1 MLYRMIRSSQP
12 IQDRIPAAGR
22 ARERAAAGCVPFTVM
37 RPVPACAPPAGP
49 LVRRTPLLLLLL
61 AAALLSACQPT
72 PEVEPVAQK
81 DSEAL
86 IERVEVAEEGVAD
99 MAKAPET
106 RHITRALTEVSQ
118 KTGID
123 ITIDADVVLPETD
136 AIPVARVKNGPLDVS
151 VLENIWKTLGNSSG
165 MLTDLP
171 RSYFEEQ
178 ARMWIEFREEGVL
191 GKYNSFEEM
200 EAAISEL
207 LAEAATKP
215 AEPVFSPE
223 SPMETIIESVLEDG
237 TPVKYIPSFYG
248 WSDQETVYEMQLS
261 TLGPISFLRNIDDSY
276 SFEEYTAGDSPLD
289 RYLPAIER
297 GEFRVQLPERSI
309 EDAQAYAEQLLAE
322 LGIAD
327 FTCVVARIAPLIPRF
342 FDEQQDVCPCAYELV
357 FTRQVAG
364 VNVTY
369 NDVKSSGGETKNRSA
384 DSPDYTP
391 SWGYEYIKIFVDDA
405 GVFALEFRQPYE
417 VTEIVTERAEIL
429 SLEEAV
435 ASFERMIGYQYAA
448 YETGEEELCDD
459 AYLCIDEIRLGL
471 TRIAE
476 KNAQQQGYLVP
487 SWTFFGSYDLDGFW
501 PDGEGHHGTEAILIV
516 NALDGSIIDPDRG
529 F

>member
-1 MLYRMIRSSQP
+1 MK
-12 IQDRIPAAGR
+12 RI
-22 ARERAAAGCVPFTVM
+22 CCPFI
-37 RPVPACAPPAGP
+37 A
-49 LVRRTPLLLLLL
+49 LLMALS
-61 AAALLSACQPT
+61 LLSACQPT
-72 PEVEPVAQK
+72 PDVEPVAQK

-86 IERVEVAEEGVAD
+86 IERVEVAEEDVAD
-99 MAKAPET
+99 MAEAPES
-106 RHITRALTEVSQ
+106 RHITHELTEVSQ
-118 KTGID
+118 RTGID

-136 AIPVARVKNGPLDVS
+136 AIPVARVKDGSLDMS
-151 VLENIWKTLGNSSG
+151 VLENIWKIVANGSG
-165 MLTDLP
+165 MLEDFP
-171 RSYFEEQ
+171 RSYYEGQ
-178 ARMWIEFREEGVL
+178 ASMWMEYREAGNL
-191 GKYNSFEEM
+191 DKYSSFEEM
-200 EAAISEL
+200 DAAISEL
-207 LAEAATKP
+207 LAEAATKS
-215 AEPVFSPE
+215 AEPVFFPE
-223 SPMETIIESVLEDG
+223 SPMDVMQTGEKLHDTDMYNCHEGHVTFFGL
-237 TPVKYIPSFYG
+237 
-248 WSDQETVYEMQLS
+248 SDQGTVSEVHLDTDWFVEY
-261 TLGPISFLRNIDDSY
+261 LRDIDDRYIWNS
-276 SFEEYTAGDSPLD
+276 SNPLD
-289 RYLPAIER
+289 IYLPAIER
-297 GEFRVQLPERSI
+297 GEFKIQLPERSI
-309 EDAQAYAEQLLAE
+309 EDAQAYAEQLLADI
-322 LGIAD
+322 GITD

-342 FDEQQDVCPCAYELV
+342 FNEQQDVCPCAYELL

-369 NDVKSSGGETKNRSA
+369 NDVQSSGGELRDRPV

-391 SWGYEYIKIFVDDA
+391 IWDYEYIQLFVDDA
-405 GVFALEFRQPYE
+405 GVLYMSYNQPHE
-417 VTEIVTERAEIL
+417 VTEIVTESAEIL

-448 YETGEEELCDD
+448 YETGQRELCDD

>member
-1 MLYRMIRSSQP
+1 MK
-12 IQDRIPAAGR
+12 RI
-22 ARERAAAGCVPFTVM
+22 CCPFI
-37 RPVPACAPPAGP
+37 A
-49 LVRRTPLLLLLL
+49 LLMALS
-61 AAALLSACQPT
+61 LLSACQPT

-99 MAKAPET
+99 MAKAPES
-106 RHITRALTEVSQ
+106 RHITRELAEVSQ

-136 AIPVARVKNGPLDVS
+136 AIPVARVQNGELDMS
-151 VLENIWKTLGNSSG
+151 VLENIWKILGNGSG
-165 MLTDLP
+165 MLEDFP
-171 RSYFEEQ
+171 RSYYEGQ
-178 ARMWIEFREEGVL
+178 ARMWMEFRENGVL
-191 GKYNSFEEM
+191 DKYSSFEEM
-200 EAAISEL
+200 DAAIEEL

-223 SPMETIIESVLEDG
+223 SPMETVVESVTEDG
-237 TPVKYIPSFYG
+237 TPIKYIPIFYG

-261 TLGPISFLRNIDDSY
+261 TLGPISFLRNIDESY
-276 SFEEYTAGDSPLD
+276 IWNEYHFANPLD
-289 RYLPAIER
+289 IYLPAIER

-309 EDAQAYAEQLLAE
+309 EDAQAYAEQLLADI
-322 LGIAD
+322 GITD
-327 FTCVVARIAPLIPRF
+327 FACVVARIAPLIPDF
-342 FDEQQDVCPCAYELV
+342 FDEQQDVCPCAYELL

-364 VNVTY
+364 VNVTF
-369 NDVKSSGGETKNRSA
+369 NDVAASGGISYRDT
-384 DSPDYTP
+384 PDYTP
-391 SWGYEYIKIFVDDA
+391 TWYYEYIQLLVDDA
-405 GVFALEFRQPYE
+405 GVFAMEFSQPHE

-429 SLEEAV
+429 PLEEAV

-448 YETGEEELCDD
+448 YEAGEEEPCDD

-476 KNAQQQGYLVP
+476 KNTQEQGYLVP
-487 SWTFFGSYDLDGFW
+487 SWTFFGHYKLSDFW

>member
-1 MLYRMIRSSQP
+1 MK
-12 IQDRIPAAGR
+12 RI
-22 ARERAAAGCVPFTVM
+22 CCLLMV
-37 RPVPACAPPAGP
+37 
-49 LVRRTPLLLLLL
+49 LSLLL
-61 AAALLSACQPT
+61 ACQPT

-86 IERVEVAEEGVAD
+86 IERVEVAEEDVAD

-106 RHITRALTEVSQ
+106 RHITRELTEVSQ
-118 KTGID
+118 RTGID

-136 AIPVARVKNGPLDVS
+136 AIPVARVQNGHQDMS
-151 VLENIWKTLGNSSG
+151 VLENIWEIVGNGSG
-165 MLTDLP
+165 MLEDFP
-171 RSYFEEQ
+171 RSYYEGQ
-178 ARMWIEFREEGVL
+178 ASMWMEYREAGNL
-191 GKYNSFEEM
+191 DKYSSFEEM
-200 EAAISEL
+200 DAAISEL

-215 AEPVFSPE
+215 AEPVFLPE
-223 SPMETIIESVLEDG
+223 SPMDVMQTGEKLHDTYDCSEGAVN
-237 TPVKYIPSFYG
+237 FYG
-248 WSDQETVYEMQLS
+248 WSDQETVYNMWLNATSGGGNGFTRDIEMDYELNDYQNSVNPL
-261 TLGPISFLRNIDDSY
+261 NI
-276 SFEEYTAGDSPLD
+276 
-289 RYLPAIER
+289 YLPAIER

-309 EDAQAYAEQLLAE
+309 EDAQAYAEQLLADI
-322 LGIAD
+322 GITD
-327 FTCVVARIAPLIPRF
+327 FACVVARIAPLIPRF
-342 FDEQQDVCPCAYELV
+342 FDEQQDVCPCAYELL

-369 NDVKSSGGETKNRSA
+369 NDVTDSGGRLYRDT
-384 DSPDYTP
+384 PDYTP
-391 SWGYEYIKIFVDDA
+391 SWGYERIQLLVDDA
-405 GVFALEFRQPYE
+405 GVLYMAYPPLYE

-435 ASFERMIGYQYAA
+435 ASFEQMIGYQYAA
-448 YETGEEELCDD
+448 YETGQRELCDD

>member
-1 MLYRMIRSSQP
+1 MK
-12 IQDRIPAAGR
+12 
-22 ARERAAAGCVPFTVM
+22 
-37 RPVPACAPPAGP
+37 
-49 LVRRTPLLLLLL
+49 RTCFLFIALLMALS
-61 AAALLSACQPT
+61 LLSACQPT

-86 IERVEVAEEGVAD
+86 IEQVEVAEEDVAD

-106 RHITRALTEVSQ
+106 RHITRELSEASQ
-118 KTGID
+118 RTGID

-136 AIPVARVKNGPLDVS
+136 AIPVARVQNGHQDMS
-151 VLENIWKTLGNSSG
+151 VLENIWEIVGNGSG
-165 MLTDLP
+165 MLEDFP
-171 RSYFEEQ
+171 RSYYEGQ
-178 ARMWIEFREEGVL
+178 ASMWMEYREAGNL
-191 GKYNSFEEM
+191 DKYSSFEEM
-200 EAAISEL
+200 DAAISEL

-215 AEPVFSPE
+215 AEPVFLPE
-223 SPMETIIESVLEDG
+223 SPMDVMQTGEKLHDTYDCSEGAVN
-237 TPVKYIPSFYG
+237 FYG
-248 WSDQETVYEMQLS
+248 WSDQETVYNMWLNATSGGGNGFTRDIEMDYELNDYQNSVNPL
-261 TLGPISFLRNIDDSY
+261 NI
-276 SFEEYTAGDSPLD
+276 
-289 RYLPAIER
+289 YLPAIER

-309 EDAQAYAEQLLAE
+309 EDAQAYAEQLLADI
-322 LGIAD
+322 GITD
-327 FTCVVARIAPLIPRF
+327 FACVVARIAPLIPRF
-342 FDEQQDVCPCAYELV
+342 FNEQQDVCPCAYELL

-369 NDVKSSGGETKNRSA
+369 NDVTDSGGRLYRDT
-384 DSPDYTP
+384 PDYTP
-391 SWGYEYIKIFVDDA
+391 SWGYERIQLLVDDA
-405 GVFALEFRQPYE
+405 GVLYMAYPPLYE

-435 ASFERMIGYQYAA
+435 ASFEQMIGYQYAA
-448 YETGEEELCDD
+448 YETGQRELCDD

-501 PDGEGHHGTEAILIV
+501 PDGYGHHGTEAILIV

>member
-1 MLYRMIRSSQP
+1 MK
-12 IQDRIPAAGR
+12 RI
-22 ARERAAAGCVPFTVM
+22 CCPFI
-37 RPVPACAPPAGP
+37 A
-49 LVRRTPLLLLLL
+49 LLMALS
-61 AAALLSACQPT
+61 LLSACQPT

-86 IERVEVAEEGVAD
+86 IEQVEVAEEDVAD
-99 MAKAPET
+99 MAKAPQT
-106 RHITRALTEVSQ
+106 RHITRALSEVSQ
-118 KTGID
+118 RTGID

-136 AIPVARVKNGPLDVS
+136 AIPVARVQNGELDMS
-151 VLENIWKTLGNSSG
+151 VLENIWKILGNGSG
-165 MLTDLP
+165 MLEDFP
-171 RSYFEEQ
+171 RSYYEGQ
-178 ARMWIEFREEGVL
+178 ARMWMEFRENGVL
-191 GKYNSFEEM
+191 DKYSSFEEM
-200 EAAISEL
+200 DAAIEEL

-223 SPMETIIESVLEDG
+223 SPMETVVESVTEDG
-237 TPVKYIPSFYG
+237 TPIKYIPIFYG

-261 TLGPISFLRNIDDSY
+261 TLGPISFLRNIDESY
-276 SFEEYTAGDSPLD
+276 IWNEYHFANPLD
-289 RYLPAIER
+289 IYLPAIER

-309 EDAQAYAEQLLAE
+309 EDAQAYAEQLLADI
-322 LGIAD
+322 GITD
-327 FTCVVARIAPLIPRF
+327 FACVVARIAPLIPDF
-342 FDEQQDVCPCAYELV
+342 FDEQQDVCPCAYELL

-364 VNVTY
+364 VNVTF
-369 NDVKSSGGETKNRSA
+369 NDVAASGGISYRDT
-384 DSPDYTP
+384 PDYTP
-391 SWGYEYIKIFVDDA
+391 TWYYEYIQLLVDDA
-405 GVFALEFRQPYE
+405 GIFAMEFSQPHE
-417 VTEIVTERAEIL
+417 MTEIVTESAEIL

-448 YETGEEELCDD
+448 YETGEEEPCDD

-476 KNAQQQGYLVP
+476 KNAQEQGYLVP
-487 SWTFFGSYDLDGFW
+487 SWTFFGHYKLSDFW

>member
-1 MLYRMIRSSQP
+1 M
-12 IQDRIPAAGR
+12 
-22 ARERAAAGCVPFTVM
+22 T
-37 RPVPACAPPAGP
+37 
-49 LVRRTPLLLLLL
+49 RTRCLFIALLMALS
-61 AAALLSACQPT
+61 LLSACQPT

-86 IERVEVAEEGVAD
+86 IERVEVAEEDVAD

-106 RHITRALTEVSQ
+106 RHITRELTEVSQ
-118 KTGID
+118 RTGID

-136 AIPVARVKNGPLDVS
+136 AIPVARVQSGELDMQVM
-151 VLENIWKTLGNSSG
+151 ENIWKIVANGSG
-165 MLTDLP
+165 MLEDFP
-171 RSYFEEQ
+171 RSYYEGQ
-178 ARMWIEFREEGVL
+178 ASMWMEYREAGNL
-191 GKYNSFEEM
+191 DKYSSFEEM
-200 EAAISEL
+200 DAAISEL
-207 LAEAATKP
+207 LAEAATKS
-215 AEPVFSPE
+215 AEPVFFPE
-223 SPMETIIESVLEDG
+223 SPMDVMQTGEKLHDTDMYNCHEGHVTFFGL
-237 TPVKYIPSFYG
+237 
-248 WSDQETVYEMQLS
+248 SDQGTVSEVHLDTDWFVEY
-261 TLGPISFLRNIDDSY
+261 LRDIDDRYIWNS
-276 SFEEYTAGDSPLD
+276 SNPLD
-289 RYLPAIER
+289 IYLPAIER
-297 GEFRVQLPERSI
+297 GEFKIQLPERSI
-309 EDAQAYAEQLLAE
+309 EDAQAYAEQLLADI
-322 LGIAD
+322 GITD

-342 FDEQQDVCPCAYELV
+342 FNEQQDVCPCAYELL

-369 NDVKSSGGETKNRSA
+369 NDVQSSGGELRDRPV

-391 SWGYEYIKIFVDDA
+391 IWDYEYIQLFVDDA
-405 GVFALEFRQPYE
+405 GVLYMSYNQPHE
-417 VTEIVTERAEIL
+417 VTEIVTESAEIL

-448 YETGEEELCDD
+448 YETGQRELCDD

-476 KNAQQQGYLVP
+476 KNAQEQGYLVP
-487 SWTFFGSYDLDGFW
+487 SWTFFGHYKLSDFW

>member
-1 MLYRMIRSSQP
+1 MGGGGTAL
-12 IQDRIPAAGR
+12 
-22 ARERAAAGCVPFTVM
+22 
-37 RPVPACAPPAGP
+37 PPGKGGIHMK
-49 LVRRTPLLLLLL
+49 RTCFLFIALLMALS
-61 AAALLSACQPT
+61 LLSACQPT

-86 IERVEVAEEGVAD
+86 IEQVEVAEEDVAD

-106 RHITRALTEVSQ
+106 RHITRELSEASQ
-118 KTGID
+118 RTGID

-136 AIPVARVKNGPLDVS
+136 AIPVARVQNGHQDMS
-151 VLENIWKTLGNSSG
+151 VLENIWEIVGNGSG
-165 MLTDLP
+165 MLEDFP
-171 RSYFEEQ
+171 RSYYEGQ
-178 ARMWIEFREEGVL
+178 ASMWMEYREAGNL
-191 GKYNSFEEM
+191 DKYSSFEEM
-200 EAAISEL
+200 DAAISEL

-215 AEPVFSPE
+215 AEPVFLPE
-223 SPMETIIESVLEDG
+223 SPMDVMQTGEKLHDTYDCSEGAVN
-237 TPVKYIPSFYG
+237 FYG
-248 WSDQETVYEMQLS
+248 WSDQETVYNMWLNATSGGGNGFTRDIEMDYELNDYQNSVNPL
-261 TLGPISFLRNIDDSY
+261 NI
-276 SFEEYTAGDSPLD
+276 
-289 RYLPAIER
+289 YLPAIER

-309 EDAQAYAEQLLAE
+309 EDAQAYAEQLLADI
-322 LGIAD
+322 GITD
-327 FTCVVARIAPLIPRF
+327 FACVVARIAPLIPRF
-342 FDEQQDVCPCAYELV
+342 FDEQQDVCPCAYELL

-369 NDVKSSGGETKNRSA
+369 NDVTDSGGRLYRDT
-384 DSPDYTP
+384 PDYTP
-391 SWGYEYIKIFVDDA
+391 SWGYERIQLLVDDA
-405 GVFALEFRQPYE
+405 GVLYMAYPPLYE

-448 YETGEEELCDD
+448 YETGQRELCDD

-476 KNAQQQGYLVP
+476 KNAQEQGYLVP
-487 SWTFFGSYDLDGFW
+487 SWTFFGHYKLSDFW

>member
-1 MLYRMIRSSQP
+1 MGGGGTALPPGKGGIHMKMK
-12 IQDRIPAAGR
+12 RI
-22 ARERAAAGCVPFTVM
+22 C
-37 RPVPACAPPAGP
+37 C
-49 LVRRTPLLLLLL
+49 LLMVLS
-61 AAALLSACQPT
+61 LLSACQPT

-86 IERVEVAEEGVAD
+86 IEQVEVAEEDVAD

-136 AIPVARVKNGPLDVS
+136 AIPVARVQSGALDIS
-151 VLENIWKTLGNSSG
+151 VLENIWEILGNSSG
-165 MLTDLP
+165 MLEDVP
-171 RSYFEEQ
+171 RSHYEGQ
-178 ARMWIEFREEGVL
+178 ARMWMEFRKNGVL
-191 GKYNSFEEM
+191 DKYSSFEEM
-200 EAAISEL
+200 DAAISEL

-215 AEPVFSPE
+215 AEPVFFPE
-223 SPMETIIESVLEDG
+223 SPMDVMQTGEKLHDTNMYDCYEGYV
-237 TPVKYIPSFYG
+237 TFYG
-248 WSDQETVYEMQLS
+248 WSDQETVYKMGLNATSDGGNKFTRDIEMNDEL
-261 TLGPISFLRNIDDSY
+261 NSY
-276 SFEEYTAGDSPLD
+276 QINVNPLD
-289 RYLPAIER
+289 KYLPAIER

-309 EDAQAYAEQLLAE
+309 EDAQAYAEQLLDE
-322 LGIAD
+322 LGITD

-342 FDEQQDVCPCAYELV
+342 FDEQQDVCPCAYELL

-369 NDVKSSGGETKNRSA
+369 NDVKSSGGSIYRDT
-384 DSPDYTP
+384 PDYTP

-405 GVFALEFRQPYE
+405 GVFAMEFSHPHE
-417 VTEIVTERAEIL
+417 VTEIVTDSAEIL

-448 YETGEEELCDD
+448 YETGQRELCDD

-487 SWTFFGSYDLDGFW
+487 SWTFFGHYKLSDFW

>member
-1 MLYRMIRSSQP
+1 MK
-12 IQDRIPAAGR
+12 
-22 ARERAAAGCVPFTVM
+22 
-37 RPVPACAPPAGP
+37 
-49 LVRRTPLLLLLL
+49 RTCFLFIALLMALS
-61 AAALLSACQPT
+61 LLSACQPT

-86 IERVEVAEEGVAD
+86 IEQVEVAEEGVAD
-99 MAKAPET
+99 MAKAPES

-136 AIPVARVKNGPLDVS
+136 AIPVARVQNGHQDMS
-151 VLENIWKTLGNSSG
+151 VLENTWKILGDGSG
-165 MLTDLP
+165 MLEDFP
-171 RSYFEEQ
+171 RSYYEGQ
-178 ARMWIEFREEGVL
+178 ASMWMEYREAGNL
-191 GKYNSFEEM
+191 DKYSSFEEM
-200 EAAISEL
+200 DAAISEL

-215 AEPVFSPE
+215 AEPVFLPE
-223 SPMETIIESVLEDG
+223 SPMDVMQTGEKLHDTYDCSEGAVN
-237 TPVKYIPSFYG
+237 FYG
-248 WSDQETVYEMQLS
+248 WSDQETVYNMWLNATSGGGNGFTRDIEMDYELNDYQNSVNPL
-261 TLGPISFLRNIDDSY
+261 NI
-276 SFEEYTAGDSPLD
+276 
-289 RYLPAIER
+289 YLPAIER

-309 EDAQAYAEQLLAE
+309 EDAQAYAEQLLADI
-322 LGIAD
+322 GITD
-327 FTCVVARIAPLIPRF
+327 FACVVARIAPLIPDF
-342 FDEQQDVCPCAYELV
+342 FDEQQDVCPCAYELL

-369 NDVKSSGGETKNRSA
+369 NDVTDSGGRLYRDT
-384 DSPDYTP
+384 PDYTP
-391 SWGYEYIKIFVDDA
+391 SWGYERIQLLVDDA
-405 GVFALEFRQPYE
+405 GVLYMAYPPLYE

-435 ASFERMIGYQYAA
+435 ASFEQMIGYQYAA
-448 YETGEEELCDD
+448 YETGQRELCDD

-476 KNAQQQGYLVP
+476 KNAQEQGYLVP

>member
-1 MLYRMIRSSQP
+1 MK
-12 IQDRIPAAGR
+12 RICFLFIA
-22 ARERAAAGCVPFTVM
+22 
-37 RPVPACAPPAGP
+37 
-49 LVRRTPLLLLLL
+49 LLMALS
-61 AAALLSACQPT
+61 LLSACQPT

-86 IERVEVAEEGVAD
+86 IEQVEVAEEDVAD

-106 RHITRALTEVSQ
+106 RHITRELSEASQ
-118 KTGID
+118 RTGID

-136 AIPVARVKNGPLDVS
+136 AIPVARVQNGHQDMS
-151 VLENIWKTLGNSSG
+151 VLENIWEIVGNGSG
-165 MLTDLP
+165 MLEDFP
-171 RSYFEEQ
+171 RSYYEGQ
-178 ARMWIEFREEGVL
+178 ASMWMEYREAGNL
-191 GKYNSFEEM
+191 DKYSSFEEM
-200 EAAISEL
+200 DAAISEL

-215 AEPVFSPE
+215 AEPVFLPE
-223 SPMETIIESVLEDG
+223 SPMDVMQTGEKLHDTYDCSEGAVN
-237 TPVKYIPSFYG
+237 FYG
-248 WSDQETVYEMQLS
+248 WSDQETVYNMWLNATSGGGNGFTRDIEMDYELNDYQNSVNPL
-261 TLGPISFLRNIDDSY
+261 NI
-276 SFEEYTAGDSPLD
+276 
-289 RYLPAIER
+289 YLPAIER

-309 EDAQAYAEQLLAE
+309 EDAQAYAEQLLADI
-322 LGIAD
+322 GIAD
-327 FTCVVARIAPLIPRF
+327 FACVVARIAPLIPRF
-342 FDEQQDVCPCAYELV
+342 FDEQQDVCPCAYELL

-369 NDVKSSGGETKNRSA
+369 NDVTDSGGRLYRDT
-384 DSPDYTP
+384 PDYTP
-391 SWGYEYIKIFVDDA
+391 SWGYERIQLLVDDA
-405 GVFALEFRQPYE
+405 GVLYMAYPPLYE

-448 YETGEEELCDD
+448 YEAGEEEPCDD

-487 SWTFFGSYDLDGFW
+487 SWTFFGHYKLSDFR
-501 PDGEGHHGTEAILIV
+501 PDGYGHHGTEAILIV

>member
-1 MLYRMIRSSQP
+1 MK
-12 IQDRIPAAGR
+12 RI
-22 ARERAAAGCVPFTVM
+22 CCPFI
-37 RPVPACAPPAGP
+37 A
-49 LVRRTPLLLLLL
+49 LLMALS
-61 AAALLSACQPT
+61 LLSACQPT

-86 IERVEVAEEGVAD
+86 IERVEVAEEGVTD
-99 MAKAPET
+99 MAKAPES
-106 RHITRALTEVSQ
+106 RHITRELTEVSQ
-118 KTGID
+118 RTGID

-136 AIPVARVKNGPLDVS
+136 AIPVARVQSGELDMQVM
-151 VLENIWKTLGNSSG
+151 ENIWQLIANGSG
-165 MLTDLP
+165 MLEDFP
-171 RSYFEEQ
+171 RSYYEGQ
-178 ARMWIEFREEGVL
+178 ASMWMEYREAGNL
-191 GKYNSFEEM
+191 DKYSSFEEM
-200 EAAISEL
+200 DAAISEL
-207 LAEAATKP
+207 LAEAATKS
-215 AEPVFSPE
+215 AEPVFFPE
-223 SPMETIIESVLEDG
+223 SPMDVMQTGEKLHDTDMYNCHEGHVTFFGL
-237 TPVKYIPSFYG
+237 
-248 WSDQETVYEMQLS
+248 SDQGTVSEVHLDTDWFVEY
-261 TLGPISFLRNIDDSY
+261 LRDIDDRYIWNS
-276 SFEEYTAGDSPLD
+276 SNPLD
-289 RYLPAIER
+289 IYLPAIER
-297 GEFRVQLPERSI
+297 GEFKIQLPERSI
-309 EDAQAYAEQLLAE
+309 EDAQAYAEQLLADI
-322 LGIAD
+322 GITD

-342 FDEQQDVCPCAYELV
+342 FNEQQDVCPCAYELL

-369 NDVKSSGGETKNRSA
+369 NDVQSSGGELRDRPV

-391 SWGYEYIKIFVDDA
+391 IWDYEYIQLFVDDA
-405 GVFALEFRQPYE
+405 GVLYMSYNQPHE
-417 VTEIVTERAEIL
+417 VTEIVTESAEIL

-448 YETGEEELCDD
+448 YETGQRELCDD

-487 SWTFFGSYDLDGFW
+487 SWTFFGHYKLIDFW

>member
-1 MLYRMIRSSQP
+1 MK
-12 IQDRIPAAGR
+12 
-22 ARERAAAGCVPFTVM
+22 
-37 RPVPACAPPAGP
+37 
-49 LVRRTPLLLLLL
+49 RTCFLFIALLMALS
-61 AAALLSACQPT
+61 LLSACQPT

-81 DSEAL
+81 DTEAL
-86 IERVEVAEEGVAD
+86 VERVEVAEEDVAD
-99 MAKAPET
+99 MAKAPQT
-106 RHITRALTEVSQ
+106 RHITRELTEVSQ
-118 KTGID
+118 RTGID

-136 AIPVARVKNGPLDVS
+136 AIPVARVQSGELDMQVM
-151 VLENIWKTLGNSSG
+151 ENIWKIVANGSG
-165 MLTDLP
+165 MLEDFP
-171 RSYFEEQ
+171 RSYYEGQ
-178 ARMWIEFREEGVL
+178 ASMWMEYREAGNL
-191 GKYNSFEEM
+191 DKYSSFEEM
-200 EAAISEL
+200 DAAISEL

-215 AEPVFSPE
+215 AEPVFLPE
-223 SPMETIIESVLEDG
+223 SPMDVMQTGEKLHDTYDCSEGAVN
-237 TPVKYIPSFYG
+237 FYG
-248 WSDQETVYEMQLS
+248 WSDQETVYNMWLNATSGGGNGFTRDIEMDYELNDYQNSVNPL
-261 TLGPISFLRNIDDSY
+261 NI
-276 SFEEYTAGDSPLD
+276 
-289 RYLPAIER
+289 YLPAIER
-297 GEFRVQLPERSI
+297 GEFKIQLPERSI
-309 EDAQAYAEQLLAE
+309 EDAQAYAEQLLTE
-322 LGIAD
+322 LGITD
-327 FTCVVARIAPLIPRF
+327 FTCVVARIAPLLPGVVDWNAGPYF
-342 FDEQQDVCPCAYELV
+342 CAYEFV

-369 NDVKSSGGETKNRSA
+369 NDVKSSGGELRDRPA

-391 SWGYEYIKIFVDDA
+391 SWGYERIQLLVDDA
-405 GVFALEFRQPYE
+405 GVLYMAYPPLYE

-448 YETGEEELCDD
+448 YETGEEEPCDD

>member
-1 MLYRMIRSSQP
+1 MK
-12 IQDRIPAAGR
+12 RI
-22 ARERAAAGCVPFTVM
+22 CCPFI
-37 RPVPACAPPAGP
+37 A
-49 LVRRTPLLLLLL
+49 LLMALS
-61 AAALLSACQPT
+61 LLSACQPT

-81 DSEAL
+81 DSDAL

-99 MAKAPET
+99 MAEAPES
-106 RHITRALTEVSQ
+106 RHITRELTEVSQ
-118 KTGID
+118 RTGID

-136 AIPVARVKNGPLDVS
+136 AIPVARVQSGHQDMS
-151 VLENIWKTLGNSSG
+151 VLENIWEIVGNGSG
-165 MLTDLP
+165 MLEDFP
-171 RSYFEEQ
+171 RSYYEGQ
-178 ARMWIEFREEGVL
+178 ASMWMEYREAGNL
-191 GKYNSFEEM
+191 DKYSSFEEM
-200 EAAISEL
+200 DAAISEL

-215 AEPVFSPE
+215 AEPVFLPE
-223 SPMETIIESVLEDG
+223 SPMDVMQTGEKLHDTYDCSEGAVN
-237 TPVKYIPSFYG
+237 FYG
-248 WSDQETVYEMQLS
+248 WSDQETVYNMWLNATSGGGNGFTRDIEMDYELNDYQNSVNPL
-261 TLGPISFLRNIDDSY
+261 NI
-276 SFEEYTAGDSPLD
+276 
-289 RYLPAIER
+289 YLPAIER

-322 LGIAD
+322 LGITD
-327 FTCVVARIAPLIPRF
+327 FVCVVARIAPLLPRVV
-342 FDEQQDVCPCAYELV
+342 DWSAGPYPCAYELV

>member
-1 MLYRMIRSSQP
+1 MK
-12 IQDRIPAAGR
+12 RI
-22 ARERAAAGCVPFTVM
+22 CCPFI
-37 RPVPACAPPAGP
+37 A
-49 LVRRTPLLLLLL
+49 LLMALS
-61 AAALLSACQPT
+61 LLSACQPT
-72 PEVEPVAQK
+72 PDVEPVAQK

-86 IERVEVAEEGVAD
+86 IERVEVAEEDVAD
-99 MAKAPET
+99 MAEAPET
-106 RHITRALTEVSQ
+106 RHITRELTEVSQ
-118 KTGID
+118 RTGID

-136 AIPVARVKNGPLDVS
+136 AIPVARVKDGSLDMS
-151 VLENIWKTLGNSSG
+151 VLENIWKIVANGSG
-165 MLTDLP
+165 MLEDFP
-171 RSYFEEQ
+171 RSYYEGQ
-178 ARMWIEFREEGVL
+178 ASMWMEYREAGNL
-191 GKYNSFEEM
+191 DKYSSFEEM
-200 EAAISEL
+200 DAAISEL

-215 AEPVFSPE
+215 AEPVFFPE
-223 SPMETIIESVLEDG
+223 SPMDVMQTGEKLHDTDMYNCHEGHVTFFGL
-237 TPVKYIPSFYG
+237 
-248 WSDQETVYEMQLS
+248 SDQGTVSEVHLDTDWFVEY
-261 TLGPISFLRNIDDSY
+261 LRDIDDRYIWNS
-276 SFEEYTAGDSPLD
+276 SNPLD
-289 RYLPAIER
+289 IYLPAIER
-297 GEFRVQLPERSI
+297 GEFKIQLPERSI
-309 EDAQAYAEQLLAE
+309 EDAQAYAEQLLADI
-322 LGIAD
+322 GITD

-342 FDEQQDVCPCAYELV
+342 FNEQQDVCPCAYELL

-369 NDVKSSGGETKNRSA
+369 NDVQSSGGELRDRPV

-391 SWGYEYIKIFVDDA
+391 IWDYEYIQLFVDDA
-405 GVFALEFRQPYE
+405 GVLYMSYNQPHE
-417 VTEIVTERAEIL
+417 VTEIVTESAEIL

-448 YETGEEELCDD
+448 YETGQRELCDD

>member
-1 MLYRMIRSSQP
+1 MK
-12 IQDRIPAAGR
+12 RIV
-22 ARERAAAGCVPFTVM
+22 CT
-37 RPVPACAPPAGP
+37 
-49 LVRRTPLLLLLL
+49 LLPLLL

-86 IERVEVAEEGVAD
+86 IERVEVAEEDVAD
-99 MAKAPET
+99 MAEAPET
-106 RHITRALTEVSQ
+106 RHITRELTEVSQ
-118 KTGID
+118 RTGID

-136 AIPVARVKNGPLDVS
+136 AISVARVQSGELDMQVM
-151 VLENIWKTLGNSSG
+151 ENIWQLIANGSG
-165 MLTDLP
+165 MLEDFP
-171 RSYFEEQ
+171 RSYYEGQ
-178 ARMWIEFREEGVL
+178 ASMWMEFRENGVL
-191 GKYNSFEEM
+191 DKYSSFEEM
-200 EAAISEL
+200 DAAISEL

-215 AEPVFSPE
+215 ANPVFFPE
-223 SPMETIIESVLEDG
+223 SPMDVMLTGEKLHDTDMYNCHEGHVTFFGL
-237 TPVKYIPSFYG
+237 
-248 WSDQETVYEMQLS
+248 SDQGTVSEVHLDTDWFVEY
-261 TLGPISFLRNIDDSY
+261 LRDIDDRYIWNS
-276 SFEEYTAGDSPLD
+276 SNPLD
-289 RYLPAIER
+289 IYLPAIER
-297 GEFRVQLPERSI
+297 GEFKIQLPERSI
-309 EDAQAYAEQLLAE
+309 EDAQAYAEQLLADI
-322 LGIAD
+322 GITD

-342 FDEQQDVCPCAYELV
+342 FNEQQDVCPCAYELL

-369 NDVKSSGGETKNRSA
+369 NDVQSSGGELRDRPA

-391 SWGYEYIKIFVDDA
+391 IWDYEYIQLFVDDA
-405 GVFALEFRQPYE
+405 GVLYMSYNQPHE
-417 VTEIVTERAEIL
+417 VTEIVTESAEIL

-448 YETGEEELCDD
+448 YETGQRELCDG

-471 TRIAE
+471 TRIVE
-476 KNAQQQGYLVP
+476 KNAQEQGYLVP

>member
-1 MLYRMIRSSQP
+1 MK
-12 IQDRIPAAGR
+12 RIV
-22 ARERAAAGCVPFTVM
+22 CTL
-37 RPVPACAPPAGP
+37 PP
-49 LVRRTPLLLLLL
+49 LLL

-99 MAKAPET
+99 MAEAPES
-106 RHITRALTEVSQ
+106 RHITRELTEVSQ
-118 KTGID
+118 RTGID

-136 AIPVARVKNGPLDVS
+136 AIPVARVKDGSLDMS
-151 VLENIWKTLGNSSG
+151 VLENIWKIVANGSG
-165 MLTDLP
+165 MLEDFP
-171 RSYFEEQ
+171 RSYYEGQ
-178 ARMWIEFREEGVL
+178 ASMWMEFRENGVL
-191 GKYNSFEEM
+191 DKYSSFEEM
-200 EAAISEL
+200 DAVIEEL

-215 AEPVFSPE
+215 AEPTFFPE
-223 SPMETIIESVLEDG
+223 SPMEVMQTGEKLHDTNMYDCFKDAYVN
-237 TPVKYIPSFYG
+237 FYG
-248 WSDQETVYEMQLS
+248 WSEQETAYHMSLSGGGIGFTRDVEMDYELNDYQ
-261 TLGPISFLRNIDDSY
+261 ISVN
-276 SFEEYTAGDSPLD
+276 PLD

-309 EDAQAYAEQLLAE
+309 EDAQAYAEQLLADI
-322 LGIAD
+322 GITD
-327 FTCVVARIAPLIPRF
+327 FACVVARIAPLIPRF
-342 FDEQQDVCPCAYELV
+342 FNEQQDVCPCAYELL

-369 NDVKSSGGETKNRSA
+369 NDVQSSGGSVYMDT
-384 DSPDYTP
+384 PDYTP
-391 SWGYEYIKIFVDDA
+391 RWTYESIQLFVDDA
-405 GVFALEFRQPYE
+405 GVLYMSYNQPHE
-417 VTEIVTERAEIL
+417 VTEIVTESAEIL

-448 YETGEEELCDD
+448 YETGQRELCDD

-487 SWTFFGSYDLDGFW
+487 SWTFFGHYKLSDFR
-501 PDGEGHHGTEAILIV
+501 PDGYGHHGTEAILIV

>member
-1 MLYRMIRSSQP
+1 MK
-12 IQDRIPAAGR
+12 RI
-22 ARERAAAGCVPFTVM
+22 CCPFI
-37 RPVPACAPPAGP
+37 A
-49 LVRRTPLLLLLL
+49 LLMALS
-61 AAALLSACQPT
+61 LLSACQPT

-86 IERVEVAEEGVAD
+86 IERVEVAEEDVAD
-99 MAKAPET
+99 MAKAPES
-106 RHITRALTEVSQ
+106 RHITRELTEVSQ
-118 KTGID
+118 RTGID

-136 AIPVARVKNGPLDVS
+136 AIPVARVQNGHQDMS
-151 VLENIWKTLGNSSG
+151 VLENIWKIVGNGSG
-165 MLTDLP
+165 MLEDFP
-171 RSYFEEQ
+171 RSYYEGQ
-178 ARMWIEFREEGVL
+178 ASMWMEYREAGNL
-191 GKYNSFEEM
+191 DKYSSFEEM
-200 EAAISEL
+200 DAAISEL
-207 LAEAATKP
+207 LAEAATKS
-215 AEPVFSPE
+215 AEPVFFPE
-223 SPMETIIESVLEDG
+223 SPMDVMQTGEKLHDTDMYNCHEGHVTFFGL
-237 TPVKYIPSFYG
+237 
-248 WSDQETVYEMQLS
+248 SDQGTVSEVHLDTDWFVEY
-261 TLGPISFLRNIDDSY
+261 LRDIDDRYIWNS
-276 SFEEYTAGDSPLD
+276 SNPLD
-289 RYLPAIER
+289 IYLPAIER
-297 GEFRVQLPERSI
+297 GEFKIQLPERSI
-309 EDAQAYAEQLLAE
+309 EDAQAYAEQLLADI
-322 LGIAD
+322 GITD

-342 FDEQQDVCPCAYELV
+342 FNEQQDVCPCAYELL

-369 NDVKSSGGETKNRSA
+369 NDVQSSGGELRDRPV

-391 SWGYEYIKIFVDDA
+391 IWDYEYIQLFVDDA
-405 GVFALEFRQPYE
+405 GVLYMSYNQPHE
-417 VTEIVTERAEIL
+417 VTEIVTESAEIL

-448 YETGEEELCDD
+448 YETGQRELCDD

>member
-1 MLYRMIRSSQP
+1 MKRT
-12 IQDRIPAAGR
+12 
-22 ARERAAAGCVPFTVM
+22 CCPFI
-37 RPVPACAPPAGP
+37 A
-49 LVRRTPLLLLLL
+49 LLMALS
-61 AAALLSACQPT
+61 LLSACQPT

-86 IERVEVAEEGVAD
+86 IEQVEVAEEGVAD

-136 AIPVARVKNGPLDVS
+136 AIPVARVQNGYQDMS
-151 VLENIWKTLGNSSG
+151 VLENTWKILGDGSG
-165 MLTDLP
+165 MLEDFP
-171 RSYFEEQ
+171 RSYYEGQ
-178 ARMWIEFREEGVL
+178 ASMWMEYREAGNL
-191 GKYNSFEEM
+191 DKYSSFEEM
-200 EAAISEL
+200 DAAISEL

-215 AEPVFSPE
+215 AEPVFLPE
-223 SPMETIIESVLEDG
+223 SPMDVMQTGEKLHDTYDCSEGAVN
-237 TPVKYIPSFYG
+237 FYG
-248 WSDQETVYEMQLS
+248 WSDQETVYNMWLNATSGGGNGFTRDIEMDYELNDYQNSVNPL
-261 TLGPISFLRNIDDSY
+261 NI
-276 SFEEYTAGDSPLD
+276 
-289 RYLPAIER
+289 YLPAIER

-309 EDAQAYAEQLLAE
+309 EDAQAYAEQLLADI
-322 LGIAD
+322 GITD
-327 FTCVVARIAPLIPRF
+327 FACVVARIAPLIPRF
-342 FDEQQDVCPCAYELV
+342 FDEQQDVCPCAYELL

-369 NDVKSSGGETKNRSA
+369 NDVTDSGGRLYRDT
-384 DSPDYTP
+384 PDYTP
-391 SWGYEYIKIFVDDA
+391 SWGYERIQLLVDDA
-405 GVFALEFRQPYE
+405 GVLYMAYPPLYE

-435 ASFERMIGYQYAA
+435 ASFEQMIGYQYAA
-448 YETGEEELCDD
+448 YETGQRELCDD

>member
-1 MLYRMIRSSQP
+1 MK
-12 IQDRIPAAGR
+12 RIV
-22 ARERAAAGCVPFTVM
+22 CTL
-37 RPVPACAPPAGP
+37 PP
-49 LVRRTPLLLLLL
+49 LLL

-86 IERVEVAEEGVAD
+86 IEQVEVAEEGVAD
-99 MAKAPET
+99 MAKAPES
-106 RHITRALTEVSQ
+106 RHITRELTEVSQ
-118 KTGID
+118 RTGID

-136 AIPVARVKNGPLDVS
+136 AIPVARVQSGELDMQVM
-151 VLENIWKTLGNSSG
+151 ENIWKILANGSG
-165 MLTDLP
+165 MLEDFP
-171 RSYFEEQ
+171 RSYYEGQ
-178 ARMWIEFREEGVL
+178 ASMWMEYREAGNL
-191 GKYNSFEEM
+191 DKYSSFEEM
-200 EAAISEL
+200 DAAISEL
-207 LAEAATKP
+207 LAEAATKS
-215 AEPVFSPE
+215 AEPVFFPE
-223 SPMETIIESVLEDG
+223 SPMDVMQTGEKLHDTNMYNCYEGYV
-237 TPVKYIPSFYG
+237 TFYG
-248 WSDQETVYEMQLS
+248 WSDQETVYKMGLNVTSVGGNRFTRDIEMNDELNDYQNSVNPL
-261 TLGPISFLRNIDDSY
+261 NI
-276 SFEEYTAGDSPLD
+276 
-289 RYLPAIER
+289 YLPAIER

-322 LGIAD
+322 LGITD

-342 FDEQQDVCPCAYELV
+342 FDEQQDVCPCAYELL

-369 NDVKSSGGETKNRSA
+369 NDVTDSGGRLYRDT
-384 DSPDYTP
+384 PDYTP
-391 SWGYEYIKIFVDDA
+391 SWGYERIQLLVDDA
-405 GVFALEFRQPYE
+405 GVLYMAYPPLYE

-435 ASFERMIGYQYAA
+435 ASFEQMIGYQYAA
-448 YETGEEELCDD
+448 YETGQRELCDD

-476 KNAQQQGYLVP
+476 KNAQEQGYLVP
-487 SWTFFGSYDLDGFW
+487 SWTFFGHYKLIDFW

>member
-1 MLYRMIRSSQP
+1 MK
-12 IQDRIPAAGR
+12 
-22 ARERAAAGCVPFTVM
+22 
-37 RPVPACAPPAGP
+37 
-49 LVRRTPLLLLLL
+49 RTCFLFIALLMALS
-61 AAALLSACQPT
+61 LLSACQPT

-86 IERVEVAEEGVAD
+86 IERVEVAEEDVAD
-99 MAKAPET
+99 MAKAPES
-106 RHITRALTEVSQ
+106 RHITRELTEVSQ
-118 KTGID
+118 RTGID

-136 AIPVARVKNGPLDVS
+136 AIPVARVQNGHQDMS
-151 VLENIWKTLGNSSG
+151 VLENIWEIVGNGSG
-165 MLTDLP
+165 MLEDFP
-171 RSYFEEQ
+171 RSYYEGQ
-178 ARMWIEFREEGVL
+178 ASMWMEYREAGNL
-191 GKYNSFEEM
+191 DKYSSFEEM
-200 EAAISEL
+200 DAAISEL

-215 AEPVFSPE
+215 AEPVFLPE
-223 SPMETIIESVLEDG
+223 SPMDVMQTGEKLHDTYDCSEGAVN
-237 TPVKYIPSFYG
+237 FYG
-248 WSDQETVYEMQLS
+248 WSDQETVYNMWLNATSGGGNGFTRDIEMDYELNDYQNSVNPL
-261 TLGPISFLRNIDDSY
+261 NI
-276 SFEEYTAGDSPLD
+276 
-289 RYLPAIER
+289 YLPAIER

-309 EDAQAYAEQLLAE
+309 EDAQAYAEQLLADI
-322 LGIAD
+322 GITD
-327 FTCVVARIAPLIPRF
+327 FACVVARIAPLIPRF
-342 FDEQQDVCPCAYELV
+342 FNEQQDVCPCAYELL

-369 NDVKSSGGETKNRSA
+369 NDVTDSGGRLYRDT
-384 DSPDYTP
+384 PDYTP
-391 SWGYEYIKIFVDDA
+391 SWGYERIQLLVDDA
-405 GVFALEFRQPYE
+405 GVLYMAYPPLYE

-448 YETGEEELCDD
+448 YETGQRELCDD

>member
-1 MLYRMIRSSQP
+1 MK
-12 IQDRIPAAGR
+12 
-22 ARERAAAGCVPFTVM
+22 
-37 RPVPACAPPAGP
+37 
-49 LVRRTPLLLLLL
+49 RTCFLFIALLMALS
-61 AAALLSACQPT
+61 LLSACQPT

-81 DSEAL
+81 DTEAL
-86 IERVEVAEEGVAD
+86 IEQVEVAEEGVAD
-99 MAKAPET
+99 MAKAPES

-136 AIPVARVKNGPLDVS
+136 AIPVARVQNGHQDMS
-151 VLENIWKTLGNSSG
+151 VLENTWKILGDGSG
-165 MLTDLP
+165 MLEDFP
-171 RSYFEEQ
+171 RSYYEGQ
-178 ARMWIEFREEGVL
+178 ASMWMEYREAGNL
-191 GKYNSFEEM
+191 DKYSSFEEM
-200 EAAISEL
+200 DAAISEL

-215 AEPVFSPE
+215 AEPVFLPE
-223 SPMETIIESVLEDG
+223 SPMDVMQTGEKLHDTYDCSEGAVN
-237 TPVKYIPSFYG
+237 FYG
-248 WSDQETVYEMQLS
+248 WSDQETVYNMWLNATSGGGNGFTRDIEMDYELNDYQNSVNPL
-261 TLGPISFLRNIDDSY
+261 NI
-276 SFEEYTAGDSPLD
+276 
-289 RYLPAIER
+289 YLPAIER

-309 EDAQAYAEQLLAE
+309 EDAQAYAEQLLADI
-322 LGIAD
+322 GITD
-327 FTCVVARIAPLIPRF
+327 FACVVARIAPLIPRF
-342 FDEQQDVCPCAYELV
+342 FNEQQDVCPCAYELL

-369 NDVKSSGGETKNRSA
+369 NDVTDSGGRLYRDT
-384 DSPDYTP
+384 PDYTP
-391 SWGYEYIKIFVDDA
+391 SWGYERIQLLVDDA
-405 GVFALEFRQPYE
+405 GVLYMAYPPLYE

-435 ASFERMIGYQYAA
+435 ASFEQMIGYQYAA
-448 YETGEEELCDD
+448 YETGQRELCDD

>member
-1 MLYRMIRSSQP
+1 MK
-12 IQDRIPAAGR
+12 
-22 ARERAAAGCVPFTVM
+22 
-37 RPVPACAPPAGP
+37 
-49 LVRRTPLLLLLL
+49 RTCFLFIALLMALS
-61 AAALLSACQPT
+61 LLSACQPT

-86 IERVEVAEEGVAD
+86 IEQVEVAEEDVAD

-106 RHITRALTEVSQ
+106 RHITRELSEASQ
-118 KTGID
+118 RTGID

-136 AIPVARVKNGPLDVS
+136 AIPVARVQSGELDMQVM
-151 VLENIWKTLGNSSG
+151 ENIWQLIANGSG
-165 MLTDLP
+165 MLEDFP
-171 RSYFEEQ
+171 RSYYEGQ
-178 ARMWIEFREEGVL
+178 ASMWMEYREAGNL
-191 GKYNSFEEM
+191 DKYSSFEEM
-200 EAAISEL
+200 DAAISEL

-215 AEPVFSPE
+215 AEPVFLPE
-223 SPMETIIESVLEDG
+223 SPMDVMQTGEKLHDTYDCSEGAVN
-237 TPVKYIPSFYG
+237 FYG
-248 WSDQETVYEMQLS
+248 WSDQETVYNMWLNATSGGGNGFTRDIEMDYELNDYQNSVNPL
-261 TLGPISFLRNIDDSY
+261 NI
-276 SFEEYTAGDSPLD
+276 
-289 RYLPAIER
+289 YLPAIER

-309 EDAQAYAEQLLAE
+309 EDAQAYAEQLLADI
-322 LGIAD
+322 GITD
-327 FTCVVARIAPLIPRF
+327 FACVVARIAPLIPRF
-342 FDEQQDVCPCAYELV
+342 FDEQQDVCPCAYELL

-369 NDVKSSGGETKNRSA
+369 NDVTDSGGRLYRDT
-384 DSPDYTP
+384 PDYTP
-391 SWGYEYIKIFVDDA
+391 SWGYERIQLLVDDA
-405 GVFALEFRQPYE
+405 GVLYMAYPPLYE

-435 ASFERMIGYQYAA
+435 ASFEQMIGYQYAA
-448 YETGEEELCDD
+448 YETGQRELCDD

-476 KNAQQQGYLVP
+476 KNTQEQGYLVP
-487 SWTFFGSYDLDGFW
+487 SWTFFGHYKLSDFW

>member
-1 MLYRMIRSSQP
+1 MK
-12 IQDRIPAAGR
+12 RIV
-22 ARERAAAGCVPFTVM
+22 CTL
-37 RPVPACAPPAGP
+37 PP
-49 LVRRTPLLLLLL
+49 LLL
-61 AAALLSACQPT
+61 AAALLAACQPT

-86 IERVEVAEEGVAD
+86 IERVEVAEEGVTD
-99 MAKAPET
+99 MAKAPES
-106 RHITRALTEVSQ
+106 RHITRELTEVSQ
-118 KTGID
+118 RTGID

-136 AIPVARVKNGPLDVS
+136 AIPVARVQNGHQDMS
-151 VLENIWKTLGNSSG
+151 VLENIWEIVGNGSG
-165 MLTDLP
+165 MLEDFP
-171 RSYFEEQ
+171 RSYYEGQ
-178 ARMWIEFREEGVL
+178 ASMWMEYREAGNL
-191 GKYNSFEEM
+191 DKYSSFEEM
-200 EAAISEL
+200 DAAISEL

-215 AEPVFSPE
+215 AEPVFLPE
-223 SPMETIIESVLEDG
+223 SPMDVMQTGEKLHDTYDCSEGAVN
-237 TPVKYIPSFYG
+237 FYG
-248 WSDQETVYEMQLS
+248 WSDQETVYNMWLNATSGGGNGFTRDIEMDYELNDYQNSVNPL
-261 TLGPISFLRNIDDSY
+261 NI
-276 SFEEYTAGDSPLD
+276 
-289 RYLPAIER
+289 YLPAIER

-309 EDAQAYAEQLLAE
+309 EDAQAYAEQLLADI
-322 LGIAD
+322 GITD
-327 FTCVVARIAPLIPRF
+327 FACVVARIAPLIPRF
-342 FDEQQDVCPCAYELV
+342 FDEQQDVCPCAYELL

-369 NDVKSSGGETKNRSA
+369 NDVTDSGGRLYRDT
-384 DSPDYTP
+384 PDYTP
-391 SWGYEYIKIFVDDA
+391 SWGYERIQLLVDDA
-405 GVFALEFRQPYE
+405 GVLYMAYPPLYE

-435 ASFERMIGYQYAA
+435 ASFEQMIGYQYAA
-448 YETGEEELCDD
+448 YETGQRELCDD

-471 TRIAE
+471 TRIVE

>member
-1 MLYRMIRSSQP
+1 MK
-12 IQDRIPAAGR
+12 RI
-22 ARERAAAGCVPFTVM
+22 CCPFI
-37 RPVPACAPPAGP
+37 A
-49 LVRRTPLLLLLL
+49 LLMALS
-61 AAALLSACQPT
+61 LLSACQPT

-86 IERVEVAEEGVAD
+86 IERVEVAEEDVAD
-99 MAKAPET
+99 MAEAPES
-106 RHITRALTEVSQ
+106 RHITRELTEVSQ
-118 KTGID
+118 RTGID

-136 AIPVARVKNGPLDVS
+136 AIPVARVQSGHQNMS
-151 VLENIWKTLGNSSG
+151 VLENIWKILGNGSG
-165 MLTDLP
+165 MLEDFP
-171 RSYFEEQ
+171 RSYYEGQ
-178 ARMWIEFREEGVL
+178 ARMWMEFRENGVL
-191 GKYNSFEEM
+191 DKYSSFEEM
-200 EAAISEL
+200 DAAIEEL

-223 SPMETIIESVLEDG
+223 SPMETVVESVTEDG
-237 TPVKYIPSFYG
+237 TPIKYIPIFYG

-261 TLGPISFLRNIDDSY
+261 TLGPISFLRNIDESY
-276 SFEEYTAGDSPLD
+276 IWNEYHFANPLD
-289 RYLPAIER
+289 IYLPAIER

-309 EDAQAYAEQLLAE
+309 EDAQAYAEQLLADI
-322 LGIAD
+322 GITD
-327 FTCVVARIAPLIPRF
+327 FACVVARIAPLIPRF
-342 FDEQQDVCPCAYELV
+342 FNEQQDVCPCAYELL

-369 NDVKSSGGETKNRSA
+369 NDVQSSGGELRDRPA

-391 SWGYEYIKIFVDDA
+391 IWDYEYIQLLVDDA

-417 VTEIVTERAEIL
+417 VTEIMTERAEIL

-448 YETGEEELCDD
+448 YETGQRELCDD

-476 KNAQQQGYLVP
+476 KNAQEQGYLVP
-487 SWTFFGSYDLDGFW
+487 SWTFFGHYKLSDFW

>member
-1 MLYRMIRSSQP
+1 MK
-12 IQDRIPAAGR
+12 RIV
-22 ARERAAAGCVPFTVM
+22 CT
-37 RPVPACAPPAGP
+37 
-49 LVRRTPLLLLLL
+49 LLPLLL

-86 IERVEVAEEGVAD
+86 IERVEVAEEDVAD
-99 MAKAPET
+99 MAKAPQT

-118 KTGID
+118 RTGID

-136 AIPVARVKNGPLDVS
+136 AIPVARVQSGELDMQVM
-151 VLENIWKTLGNSSG
+151 ENIWKIVANGSG
-165 MLTDLP
+165 MLEDFP
-171 RSYFEEQ
+171 RSYYEGQ
-178 ARMWIEFREEGVL
+178 ASMWMEFRENGVL
-191 GKYNSFEEM
+191 DKYSSFEEM

-215 AEPVFSPE
+215 ADPVFFPE
-223 SPMETIIESVLEDG
+223 SPMDVMRTGEKLHDTDMYNCYEGYV
-237 TPVKYIPSFYG
+237 TFYG
-248 WSDQETVYEMQLS
+248 LSDQGTVSEVQLD
-261 TLGPISFLRNIDDSY
+261 TDWFAEYLRDIDDRYLWNS
-276 SFEEYTAGDSPLD
+276 SNPLD
-289 RYLPAIER
+289 IYLPAIER

-309 EDAQAYAEQLLAE
+309 EDAQAYAEQLLADI
-322 LGIAD
+322 GITD
-327 FTCVVARIAPLIPRF
+327 FTCVVARIAPLIPDF

-369 NDVKSSGGETKNRSA
+369 NDMVASGGELGYRPV

-391 SWGYEYIKIFVDDA
+391 RWYYESIQLIVDDA
-405 GVFALEFRQPYE
+405 GVLNMSYSQPHE

-429 SLEEAV
+429 PLEEAV

-448 YETGEEELCDD
+448 YETGQRELCDD
-459 AYLCIDEIRLGL
+459 AYLCIDEVRLGL
-471 TRIAE
+471 TRIVE
-476 KNAQQQGYLVP
+476 KNAQEQGYLVP
-487 SWTFFGSYDLDGFW
+487 SWTFFGHYKLSDFR
-501 PDGEGHHGTEAILIV
+501 PDGYGHHGTEAILIV

>member
-1 MLYRMIRSSQP
+1 MK
-12 IQDRIPAAGR
+12 RI
-22 ARERAAAGCVPFTVM
+22 CCPFI
-37 RPVPACAPPAGP
+37 A
-49 LVRRTPLLLLLL
+49 LLMALS
-61 AAALLSACQPT
+61 LLSACQPT

-86 IERVEVAEEGVAD
+86 IERVEVAEEDVAD

-106 RHITRALTEVSQ
+106 RHITRELTEVSQ

-136 AIPVARVKNGPLDVS
+136 AIPVARVQSGALDIS
-151 VLENIWKTLGNSSG
+151 VLENIWEILGNSSG
-165 MLTDLP
+165 MLEDFP
-171 RSYFEEQ
+171 RSHYEGQ
-178 ARMWIEFREEGVL
+178 ARMWMEFRENGVL
-191 GKYNSFEEM
+191 DKYSSFEEM
-200 EAAISEL
+200 DAAISEL
-207 LAEAATKP
+207 LAEAATKS
-215 AEPVFSPE
+215 AEPVFFPE
-223 SPMETIIESVLEDG
+223 SPMDVMQTGEKLHDTDMYNCHEGHVTFFGL
-237 TPVKYIPSFYG
+237 
-248 WSDQETVYEMQLS
+248 SDQGTVSEVHLDTDWFVEY
-261 TLGPISFLRNIDDSY
+261 LRDIDDRYIWNS
-276 SFEEYTAGDSPLD
+276 SNPLD
-289 RYLPAIER
+289 IYLPAIER
-297 GEFRVQLPERSI
+297 GEFKIQLPERSI
-309 EDAQAYAEQLLAE
+309 EDAQAYAEQLLADI
-322 LGIAD
+322 GITD

-342 FDEQQDVCPCAYELV
+342 FNEQQDVCPCAYELL

-369 NDVKSSGGETKNRSA
+369 NDVTDSGGRLYRDT
-384 DSPDYTP
+384 PDYTP
-391 SWGYEYIKIFVDDA
+391 SWGYERIQLLVDDA
-405 GVFALEFRQPYE
+405 GVLYMAYPPLYE

-435 ASFERMIGYQYAA
+435 ASFEQMIGYQYAA
-448 YETGEEELCDD
+448 YETGQRELCDD

-487 SWTFFGSYDLDGFW
+487 SWTFFGHYKLSDFW

>member
-1 MLYRMIRSSQP
+1 MK
-12 IQDRIPAAGR
+12 
-22 ARERAAAGCVPFTVM
+22 
-37 RPVPACAPPAGP
+37 
-49 LVRRTPLLLLLL
+49 RTCFLFIALLMALS
-61 AAALLSACQPT
+61 LLSACQPT

-86 IERVEVAEEGVAD
+86 IEQVEVAEEGVAD
-99 MAKAPET
+99 MAKAPES

-136 AIPVARVKNGPLDVS
+136 AIPVARVQNGHQDMS
-151 VLENIWKTLGNSSG
+151 VLENTWKILGDGSG
-165 MLTDLP
+165 MLEDFP
-171 RSYFEEQ
+171 RSYYEGQ
-178 ARMWIEFREEGVL
+178 ASTWMEYREAGNL
-191 GKYNSFEEM
+191 DKYSSFEEM
-200 EAAISEL
+200 DAAISEL

-215 AEPVFSPE
+215 VEPVFLPE
-223 SPMETIIESVLEDG
+223 SPMDVMQTGEKLHNTDMYNCYEGYV
-237 TPVKYIPSFYG
+237 SFYG
-248 WSDQETVYEMQLS
+248 WSDQETVYNMWLNATSVGGNRFTRDIEMNDELNDYQ
-261 TLGPISFLRNIDDSY
+261 ISAN
-276 SFEEYTAGDSPLD
+276 PLD
-289 RYLPAIER
+289 IYLPAIER
-297 GEFRVQLPERSI
+297 GEFRVQLPEWSI

-322 LGIAD
+322 LGITD

-342 FDEQQDVCPCAYELV
+342 FNEQQDVCPCAYELL

-369 NDVKSSGGETKNRSA
+369 NDVTDSGGRLYRDT
-384 DSPDYTP
+384 PDYTP
-391 SWGYEYIKIFVDDA
+391 SWGYERIQLLVDDA
-405 GVFALEFRQPYE
+405 GVLYMAYPPLYE

-487 SWTFFGSYDLDGFW
+487 SWTFFGHYKLIDFW

>member
-1 MLYRMIRSSQP
+1 MK
-12 IQDRIPAAGR
+12 RI
-22 ARERAAAGCVPFTVM
+22 CCPFI
-37 RPVPACAPPAGP
+37 A
-49 LVRRTPLLLLLL
+49 LLMALS
-61 AAALLSACQPT
+61 LLSACQPT

-86 IERVEVAEEGVAD
+86 IEQVEVAEEGVAD

-106 RHITRALTEVSQ
+106 RHITRELTEVSQ
-118 KTGID
+118 RTGID

-136 AIPVARVKNGPLDVS
+136 AIPVARVQNGELDMS
-151 VLENIWKTLGNSSG
+151 VLENIWKILGNGSG
-165 MLTDLP
+165 MLEDFP
-171 RSYFEEQ
+171 RSYYEGQ
-178 ARMWIEFREEGVL
+178 ARMWMEFRENGVL
-191 GKYNSFEEM
+191 DKYSSFEEM
-200 EAAISEL
+200 DAAIEEL

-223 SPMETIIESVLEDG
+223 SPMETVVESVTEDG
-237 TPVKYIPSFYG
+237 TPIKYIPIFYG

-261 TLGPISFLRNIDDSY
+261 TLGPISFLRNIDESY
-276 SFEEYTAGDSPLD
+276 IWNEYHFANPLD
-289 RYLPAIER
+289 IYLPAIER

-309 EDAQAYAEQLLAE
+309 EDAQAYAEQLLADI
-322 LGIAD
+322 GITD

-342 FDEQQDVCPCAYELV
+342 FNEQQDVCPCAYELL

-369 NDVKSSGGETKNRSA
+369 NDVTDSGGRLYRDT
-384 DSPDYTP
+384 PDYTP
-391 SWGYEYIKIFVDDA
+391 SWGYERIQLLVDDA
-405 GVFALEFRQPYE
+405 GVLYMAYPPLYE

-435 ASFERMIGYQYAA
+435 ASFEQMIGYQYAA
-448 YETGEEELCDD
+448 YETGQRELCDD